1 MKPLKLLPNRKIITS
16 LILGVFCLLGAG
28 ALLAADPGPSAE
40 TQLRD
45 RLRATLL
52 QLRTA
57 ESERAALQAAQV
69 QWADEK
75 SKLTERVEALTKQVN
90 ANKQTLVVVDGLK
103 TQVARQDKELAQL
116 KDAVESG
123 RQAAEA
129 ARTKETERAKVVEEV
144 VAGLERLVAD
154 RQAKNLALYQ
164 LANEILQ
171 RYEKFG
177 LGDALTAREPFT
189 GITRVKLQNLVQDYQ
204 DKLRTDRV
212 TLTEKDLAA
221 YRDKLLGESSSR
233 VPNPTAK

>member
-1 MKPLKLLPNRKIITS
+1 MKPTQSLWKRNVLVSLL
-16 LILGVFCLLGAG
+16 LGVLCCGPVPL
-28 ALLAADPGPSAE
+28 LLAADPGPSAE

>member
-1 MKPLKLLPNRKIITS
+1 MKSLKLLPNRKIITC
-16 LILGVFCLLGAG
+16 LILGALCLLGAG
-28 ALLAADPGPSAE
+28 ALLAADPAPTAE

-57 ESERAALQAAQV
+57 ESERAGLQAAQV
-69 QWADEK
+69 QWTDEK

-103 TQVARQDKELAQL
+103 SQVAQQDKELAHL
-116 KDAVESG
+116 KEAVESS
-123 RQAAEA
+123 RQAAEVA
-129 ARTKETERAKVVEEV
+129 HTKEVERAKVVEEV
-144 VAGLERLVAD
+144 VTGLERLVAD

-164 LANEILQ
+164 VANEILQ

-221 YRDKLLGESSSR
+221 YRDKLLGEPNSR